1 MRTALLGPLLLS
13 GLLLACGD
21 DGGSGGAST
30 SGSSTTDGGPA
41 TTTTPTTEPESSST
55 DPGSTTHDG
64 TTSGGSSTSGSAE
77 GSGSSSGGESS
88 SSGGQVGPIT
98 LQNDM
103 WRDGTSTA
111 VQGGFVMGEC
121 WASTF
126 VPEAAHYPF
135 RLDGFQVVI
144 SGDVEDVTEPF
155 EVGVWRVDAN
165 NMPETQIAA
174 VVAEFTATSEA
185 FNGATFSVLEVDEIL
200 IDEGNFAISM
210 CLTEH
215 DGFPAIATDVGGE
228 LIEDRNWL
236 FTGGVWGQ
244 SGGFGLTGNW
254 IMRAII
260 EPQ

>member
-1 MRTALLGPLLLS
+1 MRTAFVGPSLLS
-13 GLLLACGD
+13 ILLLACGD
-21 DGGSGGAST
+21 DGGSAEASS
-30 SGSSTTDGGPA
+30 SGSTTDGGS
-41 TTTTPTTEPESSST
+41 TSSMSSTGEPGSSTT
-55 DPGSTTHDG
+55 DPGSTTELG
-64 TTSGGSSTSGSAE
+64 STSGGSSSSGGAD

-88 SSGGQVGPIT
+88 SSGGQAGPIS

-121 WASTF
+121 WASTY
-126 VPEAAHYPF
+126 VPEPEHYPF

-155 EVGVWRVDAN
+155 EVGVWTVDAN
-165 NMPETQIAA
+165 NMPQSQIAS
-174 VVAEFTATSEA
+174 VVAEFTATADA
-185 FNGATFSVLEVDEIL
+185 FNGVTFSVLEVDDIV
-200 IDEGNFAISM
+200 IDAGNFAISM

-215 DGFPAIATDVGGE
+215 DGYPAIATDVGGD

-236 FTGGVWGQ
+236 YTGGAWGQ